1 MMTISV
7 KISKDRLKYL
17 KKMSHSL
24 SLDRDEDLSVSDLVR
39 EALDQTYPMPVSAK
53 KIEDD

>member
-1 MMTISV
+1 MTISV